1 MRIIETAKLAD
12 LKLSLDET
20 YYTYNGLD
28 SCLTL
33 EIHRELEKL
42 HTPES
47 RAIYNFELAQR
58 SPALEMMT
66 RGIAI
71 NPVAHA
77 EMIDD
82 VRAKAVDL
90 REWITAIVAV
100 IWGKPLN
107 PNSPAQ
113 LQKLLYEHMHFEKQ
127 YVYAKG
133 ERRVSTNRD
142 CLERLFEKYL
152 YSRPFISALFAL
164 RDAEKKEAVLRS
176 SVGSD
181 ARFHTSYNVGGT
193 ETGRWSASK
202 DAFAEGWNA
211 QNITESLRE
220 VFVSDPGYKLCYADL
235 EQAESRGVA
244 YLSGDKAYIL
254 ACESGDLH
262 TTVAK
267 LIWPDLLW
275 TGDPIKD
282 RAVANAAFYRH
293 FSYRDMSKRGGHGS
307 NYYGKAYTMAKHL
320 KVETAVMDTFQANY
334 FSAFPGIPRWH
345 EHVQQVLQAVGAIT
359 TPLGR
364 KRIFFGRLRDD
375 STLREAIAYEPQSLI
390 ADILNY
396 GLYRVWK
403 SLGTNPAFQILGQIH
418 DAVLFQYREDQP
430 ELVQSALDLM
440 RFPVLVNG
448 RIMEIPVEAKV
459 GYDWKN
465 LEPLGSEKEIAQV
478 RPSYS
483 LLDRIYR

>member
-1 MRIIETAKLAD
+1 MKIIETAKLAD
-12 LKLSLDET
+12 LDLTLDET
-20 YYTYNGLD
+20 YYTYNALD

-33 EIHRELEKL
+33 EIDAELEKL

-47 RAIYNFELAQR
+47 RTIYSFELAQR

-66 RGIAI
+66 VGIAI

-77 EMIDD
+77 QMIDE
-82 VRAKAVDL
+82 VRAKAADL
-90 REWITAIVAV
+90 RVWINQITEV
-100 IWGKPLN
+100 IWGKPIN
-107 PNSPAQ
+107 PNSPPQ
-113 LQKLLYEHMHFEKQ
+113 LQKLLYGHMHFEKQ
-127 YVYAKG
+127 YIFDKG
-133 ERRVSTNRD
+133 EKRVSVNRE

-176 SVGSD
+176 SVGHD
-181 ARFHTSYNVGGT
+181 RRFHTSYNVGGT

-202 DAFAEGWNA
+202 DAFGEGWNS

-220 VFVSDPGYKLCYADL
+220 VFVSDPGCKICYADL
-235 EQAESRGVA
+235 EQAESYGVA
-244 YLSGDKAYIL
+244 NLSGDEAYIR
-254 ACESGDLH
+254 ACNSGDLH

-267 LIWPDLLW
+267 LIWPELDW
-275 TGDPIKD
+275 PDDPIEAKIL
-282 RAVANAAFYRH
+282 AEKPFYRH
-293 FSYRDMSKRGGHGS
+293 FSRRYMAKRGGHGS
-307 NYYGKAYTMAKHL
+307 NYYGKPYTMAKHL
-320 KVETAVMDTFQANY
+320 KIETSVMDAFQDAY

-345 EHVQQVLQAVGAIT
+345 EHVQQVLQATGELT

-403 SLGTNPAFQILGQIH
+403 YLGTDPAFQILGQVH
-418 DAVLFQYREDQP
+418 DAILFQYREDRP

-465 LEPLGSEKEIAQV
+465 LEPLGSEKEQAQV

-483 LLDRIYR
+483 LLDRIY